1 METIKKH
8 CYFRELRHVSHL
20 HLTCETLSMKINTA
34 LQFNALA
41 QDNMSESIPGNLPE
55 QKFNCFMSQLLL
67 FQFHKLMIGRYP
79 FQNKRSKGLPS
90 YLPKLDFI
98 ENILKFNCYM
108 SQALFFWFLK
118 CTVVMFFIKIIISL
132 KVFQTYIKVGIQIF
146 ESLLENVI
154 KKKTVDLCQ
163 QNVYITKLKFKYF
176 EIHFFVLLHP

>member
-20 HLTCETLSMKINTA
+20 HLTCETLSMKINTY
-34 LQFNALA
+34 LEHWQV
-41 QDNMSESIPGNLPE
+41 
-55 QKFNCFMSQLLL
+55 
-67 FQFHKLMIGRYP
+67 P
-79 FQNKRSKGLPS
+79 FPNKRSEGLPS
-90 YLPKLDFI
+90 YLPMLDFI